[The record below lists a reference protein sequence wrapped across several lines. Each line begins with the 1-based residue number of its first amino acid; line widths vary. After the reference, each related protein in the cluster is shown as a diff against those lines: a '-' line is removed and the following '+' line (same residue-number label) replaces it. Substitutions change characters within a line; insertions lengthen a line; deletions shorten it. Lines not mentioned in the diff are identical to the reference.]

1 MVTFL
6 VMGLKKNKLQIW
18 QHVHIVVHKE
28 MIAVH
33 LSFHA
38 LKRCANFSLS
48 VFQTIL
54 HLKIIDFARNVSTT
68 YLTVGVLLS
77 TYLKNVCSMD
87 VSANTTIVATLCSK
101 IWKVT
106 HSNLPRN
113 CPYEWT
119 QWLLFRF
126 IIIYLE
132 KLPASLHHILYVANV
147 NVQLM

>member
-6 VMGLKKNKLQIW
+6 VVGLKKNKLQIW

-38 LKRCANFSLS
+38 LKKCANFSLS
-48 VFQTIL
+48 VFKTIL

-77 TYLKNVCSMD
+77 TYLLKTCVCIMD
-87 VSANTTIVATLCSK
+87 VSANTTIVATLFK
-101 IWKVT
+101 NLK
-106 HSNLPRN
+106 SNTL
-113 CPYEWT
+113 
-119 QWLLFRF
+119 
-126 IIIYLE
+126 
-132 KLPASLHHILYVANV
+132 
-147 NVQLM
+147 

>member
-1 MVTFL
+1 MVIFL

-38 LKRCANFSLS
+38 LKKCANFSLS

-68 YLTVGVLLS
+68 YPTVGVLLS
-77 TYLKNVCSMD
+77 TYLKHVCNMD
-87 VSANTTIVATLCSK
+87 VSANTTIVATLFH
-101 IWKVT
+101 T
-106 HSNLPRN
+106 GA
-113 CPYEWT
+113 
-119 QWLLFRF
+119 
-126 IIIYLE
+126 
-132 KLPASLHHILYVANV
+132 KLKFCGT
-147 NVQLM
+147 